1 MNENKTNTIN
11 NTLQKK
17 LQNQKPAQKFK
28 KQD

>member
-17 LQNQKPAQKFK
+17 LQNPKPAQKFK

>member
-17 LQNQKPAQKFK
+17 LQNPKQTQKFK